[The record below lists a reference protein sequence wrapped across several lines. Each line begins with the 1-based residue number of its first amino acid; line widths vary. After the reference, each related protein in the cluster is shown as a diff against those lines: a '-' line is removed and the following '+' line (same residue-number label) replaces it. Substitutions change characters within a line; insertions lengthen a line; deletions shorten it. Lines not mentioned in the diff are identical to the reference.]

1 MATGNTLSALSSQN
15 PSIQSMILSVIP
27 EGIQRLA
34 DCAADAP
41 HRYFTVAELELIV
54 KGEDTKDLES
64 SLADGI
70 YMQGILPA
78 IEWWIQVADCLLCG
92 TGIKSKFAD
101 EEFEEQRTKLL
112 SLLND
117 VLSSYSA
124 ALAEGTWYSL
134 HNADRVPAGVELL
147 KRYRL
152 YTRYV
157 CAFAREIWPNLNLE
171 WLLKQA

>member
-1 MATGNTLSALSSQN
+1 MSTGSTISAFSSQN
-15 PSIQSMILSVIP
+15 PSIQAMISSVVP

-34 DCAADAP
+34 DCAAAGP
-41 HRYFTVAELELIV
+41 HPYFTVAELELIV
-54 KGEDTKDLES
+54 QGEDTKDLES

-70 YMQGILPA
+70 YMQEILSA
-78 IEWWIQVADCLLCG
+78 IEWWISVADCLLCG

-101 EEFEEQRTKLL
+101 AEFEEQRTKLL

-124 ALAEGTWYSL
+124 ALAEGTFYSR
-134 HNADRVPAGVELL
+134 HNSLRVPAGVELL

-157 CAFAREIWPNLNLE
+157 CAFARETWPDVNFE